1 MIKTFIF
8 EKTMIM
14 TDIILKYNLL
24 NKDAQQEV
32 NDFLDFLLSKQKSKK
47 SNLDYKIKINAVS
60 TWSDSELAVFKNNQS
75 LFNQWR
81 IEEW

>member
-1 MIKTFIF
+1 MS
-8 EKTMIM
+8 
-14 TDIILKYNLL
+14 DIILKYSLL
-24 NKDAQQEV
+24 NKTAKEEV

-47 SNLDYKIKINAVS
+47 TNKDYKIKIHTVS
-60 TWSDSELAVFKNNQS
+60 TWSDTDLAIFKNNQN

>member
-1 MIKTFIF
+1 MIKTFTF

-24 NKDAQQEV
+24 NKNAQREV
-32 NDFLDFLLSKQKSKK
+32 NDFLDFLLSKQKSQKT
-47 SNLDYKIKINAVS
+47 NMDYKIKINAVS